1 MNDVVLKAYN
11 MGGTGFKTGK
21 CSSICQLPKNKTLTA
36 CLLEKEL

>member
-11 MGGTGFKTGK
+11 TGGTGFKTGK
-21 CSSICQLPKNKTLTA
+21 RSSCQLPKDKTLTA